1 MNKKKLRGEGCKPA
15 APTSIFRRWFLTSII
30 LCFTMSAN
38 AQTGDILGSGA
49 FHGLNDLPGKTL
61 KDLFDNATDA
71 TTFSMDNPEKVFFL
85 YNLETKQFLNSG
97 SYWGTHVSLKYYGL
111 PLWVDKIVKSTS
123 WTGVTTYHND
133 HINFAQNLKTGI
145 GPYIAWFKHSNGENH
160 PNTGCFIDR
169 KKEEA
174 TGWYFEKVT
183 DAAENGKNT
192 YRIYTIANGTE
203 YYLHGNPDPYSD
215 KKCAADKEGSFDKK
229 YGKWR
234 VFSLA
239 QLYSIQENNIQNM
252 TESLE
257 LSFKLRCPSF
267 SRGDADITN
276 WKTTVWNTNAKQRFG
291 LEHLYYTSNQITD
304 NNGNKKDYDV
314 NAFTGTG
321 TNKIDSY
328 TFAKGDGDTEDKVIT
343 GYKPHETYQLYLG
356 KYFCADAKNARGRI
370 FQKVKVNYEGT
381 YVIECKAY
389 STTTKAKLFAVVLG
403 EDGKTE
409 IPNTLNTTVLW
420 QTSNMSEQQK
430 TDLHIEEQN
439 MDYAGR
445 NFYNSS
451 QYTNSVIVHV
461 KKQPEEVRYIA
472 FGIQIGDGVS
482 DTEDIPAD
490 AKEWTVFDDFRLLF
504 AAKGVDTDLILDED
518 APDLN
523 YLKECR
529 DTYRNAVL
537 HLNKSF
543 KTDKWTSIILPVNL
557 TRKQITEAFGANSK
571 LAKLSKI
578 KDKEIRFTTIDLDKK
593 ANEDVVL
600 EAYKPYILYSTEVT
614 RTNPAYQATLTV
626 TTAGEHSQR
635 HVRIKANHIDIP
647 NVTLATTADNKN
659 DLSQM
664 DENWLTKA
672 TYDDADSKLTIH
684 GTFARTFAPKSIQDE
699 TTYVWNFNNK
709 DYDKNDKKSFIDG
722 RPNLIGCYFF
732 DQGKMWYSASRPRG
746 LRGFS
751 CWIEPKKQGTATPAK
766 AKLFL
771 DGIDMTGTTDIEDIF
786 GGEEGKKVEK
796 FANGIYNINGQLVRA
811 NGDSTEGLP
820 EGLYIINCKKRLVK
834 H

>member
-1 MNKKKLRGEGCKPA
+1 MNKKKLRSKGFKPA
-15 APTSIFRRWFLTSII
+15 SPTSIFRRWFLTSII
-30 LCFTMSAN
+30 LCFTMSAT
-38 AQTGDILGSGA
+38 AQTGDISGSSA
-49 FHGLNDLPGKTL
+49 FQGLNDLSGKTL
-61 KDLFDNATDA
+61 QELLDNATDA
-71 TTFSMDNPEKVFFL
+71 KTFSMDDPEKVFFL

-123 WTGVTTYHND
+123 LFGVTTYYND
-133 HINFAQNLKTGI
+133 RINFAQNLKTGI

-203 YYLHGNPDPYSD
+203 YYLHGNPDPLSD
-215 KKCAADKEGSFDKK
+215 KKCEADKEGSSLVEN

-234 VFSLA
+234 VFSLQ
-239 QLYSIQENNIQNM
+239 QLYYIQESNMQKM

-276 WKTTVWNTNAKQRFG
+276 WNTTVWNSGNNAKQRFG

-304 NNGNKKDYDV
+304 NIGNKKDYDV
-314 NAFTGTG
+314 NAFKGTG
-321 TNKIDSY
+321 TTTISSY
-328 TFAKGDGDTEDKVIT
+328 TFPKGEAEEKTIKSDED
-343 GYKPHETYQLYLG
+343 YQLYLG
-356 KYFCADAKNARGRI
+356 KYFCADAKNTRGRI
-370 FQKVKVNYEGT
+370 FQKVKVNNEGT
-381 YVIECKAY
+381 YVIECKAF
-389 STTTKAKLFAVVLG
+389 SNTKKAKLFAVVLDA
-403 EDGKTE
+403 DGKTE
-409 IPNTLNTTVLW
+409 IQNTLHTTVLW
-420 QTSNMSEQQK
+420 QIEKMSKTQQEQ
-430 TDLHIEEQN
+430 LHINEQN

-445 NFYNSS
+445 NFYSS
-451 QYTNSVIVHV
+451 FQYTNSVLVHV
-461 KKQPEEVRYIA
+461 KKKPEDVRYIA
-472 FGIQIGDGVS
+472 FGIQIGDNEQ
-482 DTEDIPAD
+482 DTKIATD

-504 AAKGVDTDLILDED
+504 AAKGVDTDLVLDED

-523 YLKECR
+523 YLREC
-529 DTYRNAVL
+529 DYTYKNAIL
-537 HLNKSF
+537 HLNKTIQ
-543 KTDKWTSIILPVNL
+543 TDVWTSIILPVNL
-557 TRKQITEAFGANSK
+557 TRNQFTTAFGANAR
-571 LAKLSKI
+571 LAKLK
-578 KDKEIRFTTIDLDKK
+578 KVVGTEIRFETINLQNMADDGV
-593 ANEDVVL
+593 AL
-600 EAYKPYILYSTEVT
+600 EAYTPYILYSTEVKRTSPKYEARLNVSTPGSSDT
-614 RTNPAYQATLTV
+614 RL
-626 TTAGEHSQR
+626 
-635 HVRIKANHIDIP
+635 VRIKENHIGIP
-647 NVTLATTADNKN
+647 NVTFATKDGAN
-659 DLSQM
+659 DLSNM

-672 TYDDADSKLTIH
+672 SYDDANSQLTIC
-684 GTFARTFAPKSIQDE
+684 GTFARTFAPNSIQDE

-751 CWIEPKKQGTATPAK
+751 CWIAPKKPEGTETPAK

-786 GGEEGKKVEK
+786 GGEEGNTVEK

-811 NGDSTEGLP
+811 SSTSTEGLP
-820 EGLYIINCKKRLVK
+820 EGLYIINGKKRLVK

>member
-30 LCFTMSAN
+30 LCFTMPAN

-61 KDLFDNATDA
+61 KDLLDNATDA
-71 TTFSMDNPEKVFFL
+71 TTFSMDDPEKVFFL

-97 SYWGTHVSLKYYGL
+97 SYWGTHVSLKHYGL
-111 PLWVDKIVKSTS
+111 PLWVDKIVKRTS
-123 WTGVTTYHND
+123 WTGGTTYYND
-133 HINFAQNLKTGI
+133 RINFAQNLRTGI

-192 YRIYTIANGTE
+192 YRIYTIANSTN
-203 YYLHGNPDPYSD
+203 YYLHGNPDPLSD
-215 KKCAADKEGSFDKK
+215 KKCEADVKGSSLVEN

-234 VFSLA
+234 VFSLQ
-239 QLYSIQENNIQNM
+239 QLYDIQEYNMQKM

-267 SRGDADITN
+267 SRGDVDITN
-276 WKTTVWNTNAKQRFG
+276 WKKNVWATGGNGIQRFG
-291 LEHLYYTSNQITD
+291 LEHLYYKSNQITD

-314 NAFTGTG
+314 NAFKGTG
-321 TNKIDSY
+321 TTKISSY
-328 TFAKGDGDTEDKVIT
+328 TFPKGEAEEKTITSDED
-343 GYKPHETYQLYLG
+343 YQLYLG
-356 KYFCADAKNARGRI
+356 KYFCADAKNTRGRI
-370 FQKVKVNYEGT
+370 FQKVKVNNEGT

-389 STTTKAKLFAVVLG
+389 SNTEKAKLFAVVLDA
-403 EDGKTE
+403 DGKTE
-409 IPNTLNTTVLW
+409 IPNTLHTTVLW
-420 QTSNMSEQQK
+420 QIKNMTTEQQK
-430 TDLHIEEQN
+430 LLHTEEQN

-445 NFYNSS
+445 NFYSS
-451 QYTNSVIVHV
+451 FQYTNSVLVHV
-461 KKQPEEVRYIA
+461 KKKPEDVRYIA
-472 FGIQIGDGVS
+472 FGIQIGDNES
-482 DTEDIPAD
+482 DTNIDAN

-504 AAKGVDTDLILDED
+504 AAKGVDTDLVLDED

-523 YLKECR
+523 YLKEC
-529 DTYRNAVL
+529 DYTYKNAIL
-537 HLNKSF
+537 HLNKTIQ
-543 KTDKWTSIILPVNL
+543 TDVWTSIILPVNL
-557 TRKQITEAFGANSK
+557 TRNQFTTAFGANAR
-571 LAKLSKI
+571 LAKLK
-578 KDKEIRFTTIDLDKK
+578 KVVGTEIRFETINLQNMADDGV
-593 ANEDVVL
+593 AL
-600 EAYKPYILYSTEVT
+600 EAYTPYILYSTEVKRKSPKYEARLNVSTSGSSDT
-614 RTNPAYQATLTV
+614 RL
-626 TTAGEHSQR
+626 
-635 HVRIKANHIDIP
+635 VRIKEDNISIP

-659 DLSQM
+659 DLSKM
-664 DENWLTKA
+664 NNNWTTKVI
-672 TYDDADSKLTIH
+672 YDDATSQLTIY
-684 GTFARTFAPKSIQDE
+684 GTFARTFAPNSTQDE
-699 TTYVWNFNNK
+699 TTYVWNFNSK
-709 DYDKNDKKSFIDG
+709 DYDKADKGTIITG
-722 RPNLIGCYFF
+722 RPDLKGCYFF
-732 DQGKMWYSASRPRG
+732 DKGKMWYSASRPRG

-751 CWIEPKKQGTATPAK
+751 CWIAPKNQGAATPAN

-796 FANGIYNINGQLVRA
+796 FTNGIYNINGQLVRA
-811 NGDSTEGLP
+811 NSDSTEGLP
-820 EGLYIINCKKRLVK
+820 EGLYIINGKKRLVK

>member
-1 MNKKKLRGEGCKPA
+1 MNKKILRTEGCKPTT
-15 APTSIFRRWFLTSII
+15 PTSIFRRWCVTAII

-38 AQTGDILGSGA
+38 AQTGDINNGGA
-49 FHGLNDLPGKTL
+49 FHGLNDLTGKT
-61 KDLFDNATDA
+61 FDELRKKATS
-71 TTFSMDNPEKVFFL
+71 TPTFSMDKPEEVFFL

-111 PLWVDKIVKSTS
+111 PLWVVKIWS
-123 WTGVTTYHND
+123 WSDFKYHDD

-145 GPYIAWFKHSNGENH
+145 GPYIAWFKHSDDENDLS
-160 PNTGCFIDR
+160 NGCFIDR
-169 KKEEA
+169 KKDEA
-174 TGWYFEKVT
+174 TGWYFEEVT
-183 DAAENGKNT
+183 DEPAESGKNT
-192 YRIYTIANGTE
+192 YRIYTIANGTN

-215 KKCAADKEGSFDKK
+215 KKCAADKEDSFDEK

-239 QLYSIQENNIQNM
+239 QLYSIQEKNIQNM

-257 LSFKLRCPSF
+257 LSFKLLCPSF
-267 SRGDADITN
+267 SRGDAEITN
-276 WKTTVWNTNAKQRFG
+276 WNTTVWNSGNNAKQRFG
-291 LEHLYYTSNQITD
+291 LEHLYYTSNQIVD
-304 NNGNKKDYDV
+304 NKGNKKDYDV

-343 GYKPHETYQLYLG
+343 GDEGYQLYLG
-356 KYFCADAKNARGRI
+356 KYFCADAKNTRGRI
-370 FQKVKVNYEGT
+370 FQIVKVNYEGT

-430 TDLHIEEQN
+430 TDLHIDEQN

-451 QYTNSVIVHV
+451 QYTNSVLVNV
-461 KKQPEEVRYIA
+461 KKETTDTRYIA

-518 APDLN
+518 APDLD
-523 YLKECR
+523 YLKDCST
-529 DTYRNAVL
+529 TYQNTIL

-543 KTDKWTSIILPVNL
+543 PTDKWTSIILPVNL
-557 TRKQITEAFGANSK
+557 NRNQFTTAFGANAK
-571 LAKLSKI
+571 LAKLK
-578 KDKEIRFTTIDLDKK
+578 KVYGKEIRFETINLQELAADGVALK
-593 ANEDVVL
+593 AYE
-600 EAYKPYILYSTEVT
+600 PYILYSTEVQKT
-614 RTNPAYQATLTV
+614 VPAYKATLTMTGSSASGTRTV
-626 TTAGEHSQR
+626 G
-635 HVRIKANHIDIP
+635 IKANHIGIP
-647 NVTLATTADNKN
+647 NVTFATKDGAN

-672 TYDDADSKLTIH
+672 SYDDENSQLTIC
-684 GTFARTFAPKSIQDE
+684 GTFARTFAPNSTQDE
-699 TTYVWNFNNK
+699 TTYVWDLK
-709 DYDKNDKKSFIDG
+709 DKGTIIKD

-751 CWIEPKKQGTATPAK
+751 CWIAPKKQGTATPAN

-796 FANGIYNINGQLVRA
+796 FANGIYNINGQLVRT
-811 NGDSTEGLP
+811 NSDSTEGLP
-820 EGLYIINCKKRLVK
+820 EGLYIINGKKRLVK